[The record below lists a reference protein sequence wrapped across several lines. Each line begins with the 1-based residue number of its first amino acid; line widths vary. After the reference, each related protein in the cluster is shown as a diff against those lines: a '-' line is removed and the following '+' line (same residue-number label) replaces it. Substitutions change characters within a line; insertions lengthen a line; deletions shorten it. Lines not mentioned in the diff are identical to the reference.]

1 MSSIFLSNEIL
12 IFLFLQTTI
21 YTLLLISF
29 IYSITILRDWDFKK
43 STALQYKLEKRS
55 YLVILII
62 SFSLFIKILLFFYF
76 IFSIDN
82 LSHFVVGAMCAAGIF
97 SLEYGEISLL
107 LKLTNLFFIGIWF
120 VLNSLDLKR
129 KDYKYTKIKLLL
141 FIFIFIC
148 LTFEY
153 ILDFKFLLNIPLN
166 EAVECCSVIFET
178 SSISSK
184 IPFGLANSSLI
195 FIFYILFILIIIL
208 NIQKKS
214 ILLLFFNILFVYI
227 SYFAVTYFFS
237 TYIYELPTH
246 QCPFCMLQSE
256 YYFIGYFIWSALF
269 LGLFF
274 SICSVVFYRNNSL
287 DIYKFYKLSLIFT
300 TIFVFL
306 ITFFVLKYYVV
317 NRVFL

>member
-43 STALQYKLEKRS
+43 STVLQYKLEKRS

-97 SLEYGEISLL
+97 SLEYGEISLF

-153 ILDFKFLLNIPLN
+153 ILDFKFLSNIPLN

-184 IPFGLANSSLI
+184 IPFGLVNSSLI
-195 FIFYILFILIIIL
+195 LIFYILFVLIVIL

-246 QCPFCMLQSE
+246 QCPFCMLQKE
-256 YYFIGYFIWSALF
+256 YHFIGYFIWSTLF
-269 LGLFF
+269 LGTFF
-274 SICSVVFYRNNSL
+274 GVASYILKVFINEDLNYT
-287 DIYKFYKLSLIFT
+287 YKYSLIFN
-300 TIFVFL
+300 TIFVF
-306 ITFFVLKYYVV
+306 ICSFYVIRFYFI
-317 NRVFL
+317 NGVFL

>member
-1 MSSIFLSNEIL
+1 MEFYLSSIFLSNEIL

-62 SFSLFIKILLFFYF
+62 SFSLFIKILL
-76 IFSIDN
+76 
-82 LSHFVVGAMCAAGIF
+82 IF
-97 SLEYGEISLL
+97 SLEYGEISLF

-153 ILDFKFLLNIPLN
+153 ILDFKFLSNIPLN

-184 IPFGLANSSLI
+184 IPFGLVNSSLI
-195 FIFYILFILIIIL
+195 LIFYILFVLIVIL

-214 ILLLFFNILFVYI
+214 ILLLFFNILFVYT

-237 TYIYELPTH
+237 TYMYELPTH
-246 QCPFCMLQSE
+246 QYLFCILQSE
-256 YYFIGYFIWSALF
+256 YYLIEYFIWSALF

-306 ITFFVLKYYVV
+306 VTFFVLKYYVV
-317 NRVFL
+317 NGVFL

>member
-97 SLEYGEISLL
+97 SLEYGEISLF
-107 LKLTNLFFIGIWF
+107 LKLANLFFIGIWF

-153 ILDFKFLLNIPLN
+153 ILDFKFLSNIPLN

-184 IPFGLANSSLI
+184 IPFGLVNSSLI
-195 FIFYILFILIIIL
+195 LIFYILFVLIVILNILYKYILII
-208 NIQKKS
+208 
-214 ILLLFFNILFVYI
+214 FFYIFFVYI
-227 SYFAVTYFFS
+227 SYFS
-237 TYIYELPTH
+237 
-246 QCPFCMLQSE
+246 
-256 YYFIGYFIWSALF
+256 
-269 LGLFF
+269 
-274 SICSVVFYRNNSL
+274 
-287 DIYKFYKLSLIFT
+287 
-300 TIFVFL
+300 
-306 ITFFVLKYYVV
+306 
-317 NRVFL
+317 

>member
-1 MSSIFLSNEIL
+1 
-12 IFLFLQTTI
+12 
-21 YTLLLISF
+21 
-29 IYSITILRDWDFKK
+29 
-43 STALQYKLEKRS
+43 
-55 YLVILII
+55 
-62 SFSLFIKILLFFYF
+62 
-76 IFSIDN
+76 
-82 LSHFVVGAMCAAGIF
+82 MCAAGIF
-97 SLEYGEISLL
+97 SLEYGEISLF

-166 EAVECCSVIFET
+166 KAVECCSVIFET

-184 IPFGLANSSLI
+184 IPFGLVNSSLI
-195 FIFYILFILIIIL
+195 LIFYMLFVLIVIL
-208 NIQKKS
+208 NIQKKY
-214 ILLLFFNILFVYI
+214 ILLLLFNILFVYI
-227 SYFAVTYFFS
+227 SYFCVTYFFS

-246 QCPFCMLQSE
+246 QCPFCMLQYE
-256 YYFIGYFIWSALF
+256 YYFIGYFIWSSLF

-274 SICSVVFYRNNSL
+274 SICLVIFSRINSTY
-287 DIYKFYKLSLIFT
+287 IYKFYKLSLLFT

-306 ITFFVLKYYVV
+306 VSFFVLKYYIV
-317 NRVFL
+317 NGVFL